1 MKKYDITATVKLY
14 NFTMPDDFDPEDN
27 DGGDILVALDMYVD
41 EKTYQTGWRTFE
53 DAMRV
58 SGDWVEATYKVVE

>member
-14 NFTMPDDFDPEDN
+14 DFCMPDDFDPENN

-53 DAMRV
+53 ETMKV
-58 SGDWVEATYKVVE
+58 SGDWVGATYKVVQ

>member
-1 MKKYDITATVKLY
+1 
-14 NFTMPDDFDPEDN
+14 MPDDFDPENN

-53 DAMRV
+53 ETMKV
-58 SGDWVEATYKVVE
+58 SGDWVSATYKVVE